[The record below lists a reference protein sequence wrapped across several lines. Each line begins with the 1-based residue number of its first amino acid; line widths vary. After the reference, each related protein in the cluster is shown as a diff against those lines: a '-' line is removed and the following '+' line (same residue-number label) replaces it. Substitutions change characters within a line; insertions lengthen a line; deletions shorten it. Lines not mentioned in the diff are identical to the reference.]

1 MCIRDRDRGILPLPR
16 AWALISAQAATI
28 LRLVDRGQ
36 LDPGKRADLVV
47 VHEASRRIE
56 AVIAAGRLVWSTGE
70 AGARIAT
77 RLPPTRLAAE

>member
-1 MCIRDRDRGILPLPR
+1 MLLEIRNASRFFG
-16 AWALISAQAATI
+16 AKAA
-28 LRLVDRGQ
+28 VDRGQ